1 MNTDPIRPSTL
12 SELAAVEQDR
22 CVSLL
27 MPTHPTGA
35 DSRQD
40 PIRLENLLDNA
51 HDQLKSWD
59 MRRPDI
65 EALLAPVREVV
76 NQRSFWQYQGSALAA
91 YLADG
96 VVRMLRL
103 PEVVDE
109 SVTIGPHF
117 NIKPLLGSVASS
129 DPFYVLA
136 LTEHRARLYQ
146 GARNDLFEIHN
157 QGFPLAADEVVGVRD
172 AEVQLQHDV
181 GLPPRGGRGD
191 RGHRS
196 DMGQTG
202 YHGHGEGETK
212 IESDTIH
219 YVKAVA
225 ERVANYLYGD
235 DAPLVLAADNSLAG
249 LYRREHSRGRL
260 VDSEQ
265 LPSPDALQ
273 PHEIRERA
281 WKIAAPL
288 LHADRST
295 LLDRFGTAAA
305 AGRSAQGFAE
315 VAVAA
320 AEGKIDTL
328 FFDPRSSQPGRL
340 TDGGTSASLVD
351 ADEAAERKDASIED
365 LVNRAI
371 IDTLRAS
378 GQAIPL
384 EPDLDR
390 GPRPPKAI
398 LRY

>member
-1 MNTDPIRPSTL
+1 MDIDPIRPSTL
-12 SELAAVEQDR
+12 SELAAVEQDP

-40 PIRLENLLDNA
+40 PIRLENLIDKA
-51 HDQLKSWD
+51 HADLKSRD

-65 EALLAPVREVV
+65 EALLQPARDVIK
-76 NQRSFWQYQGSALAA
+76 QRSFWQHQGSGLAI

-96 VVRMLRL
+96 TSRMLRL

-117 NIKPLLGSVASS
+117 NIKPLLGAVVSS
-129 DPFYVLA
+129 EPFYVLA
-136 LTEHRARLYQ
+136 LSEQRARLYQ
-146 GARNDLFEIHN
+146 GARNDLVEIED

-191 RGHRS
+191 RGHRG

-212 IESDTIH
+212 LESDTLH
-219 YVKAVA
+219 FVKAVA
-225 ERVANYLYGD
+225 ERVASYLYGD
-235 DAPLVLAADNSLAG
+235 EAPLVLAVDNQLFG

-260 VDSEQ
+260 VDSDH
-265 LPSPDALQ
+265 LGSPDALQ

-281 WKIAAPL
+281 WKIASPL
-288 LHADRST
+288 LQADRSAM
-295 LLDRFGTAAA
+295 LDRFGTAAA

-320 AEGKIDTL
+320 REGKIDTL
-328 FFDPRSSQPGRL
+328 FFDPRSSQLGRL

-351 ADEAAERKDASIED
+351 SGETEQQDFDVED
-365 LVNRAI
+365 LVNLAI

-384 EPDLDR
+384 GPDPDR
-390 GPRPPKAI
+390 GPSPPKAI

>member
-1 MNTDPIRPSTL
+1 MNMDPIRPSTL
-12 SELAAVEQDR
+12 SELAAVEQER

-40 PIRLENLLDNA
+40 PIRLENLVDKA
-51 HDQLKSWD
+51 HAQLKARD
-59 MRRPDI
+59 IRRPDI
-65 EALLAPVREVV
+65 EALLAPVRDVI

-96 VVRMLRL
+96 TTRILRL

-109 SVTIGPHF
+109 LVTIGPHF

-129 DPFYVLA
+129 EPFYVLA
-136 LTEHRARLYQ
+136 LSEHRARLYQ
-146 GARNDLFEIHN
+146 GTRNDLVEIHDE
-157 QGFPLAADEVVGVRD
+157 GFPLSADEVVGVRD

-191 RGHRS
+191 RGHRG

-212 IESDTIH
+212 LESDTIH
-219 YVKAVA
+219 FVKSVA
-225 ERVANYLYGD
+225 ERVARYLYGD
-235 DAPLVLAADNSLAG
+235 QAPLILAADNSLAG

-260 VDSEQ
+260 VDSDH

-273 PHEIRERA
+273 PHELRERA

-288 LHADRST
+288 LHADHSA

-320 AEGKIDTL
+320 NEGKIDTL
-328 FFDPRSSQPGRL
+328 FFDPRSSQPGQL
-340 TDGGTSASLVD
+340 TEGGTSACLID
-351 ADEAAERKDASIED
+351 PDEAAERKDASIED

-371 IDTLRAS
+371 IDTIRAS

-384 EPDLDR
+384 EPDPDR
-390 GPRPPKAI
+390 GPPPPKAI